1 MYRTNEP
8 TSASI
13 VAFPPRRPLTG
24 PSELSAGIDDWVA
37 ETTAQCSA
45 AEQRQ
50 LAVALHIGGSGSKA
64 VSAVGRAAPVTST
77 SNYGPPSGF
86 GFAPPSLASIAK
98 VSFSNIPHR
107 QWLYGIDLVRGEIA
121 LLAAPGGMGKSSLA
135 IGIAVSVATGRR
147 LLTDKIYGTELSALY
162 INAEDSRLEIQR
174 RTWAFCLHHHV
185 AEHELVRFKVLATDD
200 RQVQQLSFLK
210 TDKSASVLDQ
220 TSIDHFE
227 TLLSDLR
234 PDVVVLDPLVALCGG
249 GNLND
254 NAAMSLVMRALKRMA
269 NKFECAILILHH
281 TRKGGDLSSAESI
294 GGASAIVNL
303 ARRAIMAMPMTA
315 EEAKAMGVLPSE
327 RYSFF
332 RVIASKSNL
341 VARSD
346 QTPWYKLCSVT
357 LPNAEPPT
365 YSAGDN
371 VQAVERVTLPL
382 ASSLSHSTDQ
392 VIRQA
397 IIDLVD
403 KGKLIDG
410 VSYPYSPNVSG
421 AKNLRSLMDDAI
433 VAVEQVT
440 GKTLQDND
448 LQAVVSRTIDAL
460 KADGTLT
467 IEPIVSQRFRRTSGL
482 KVNNSALTDKQ
493 DCTTAAI
500 EEALPECDLQPAGE
514 QWSE

>member
-1 MYRTNEP
+1 MYTE
-8 TSASI
+8 S
-13 VAFPPRRPLTG
+13 FPPRTPLTG
-24 PSELSAGIDDWVA
+24 PSELSAGIHGW
-37 ETTAQCSA
+37 A
-45 AEQRQ
+45 AEN
-50 LAVALHIGGSGSKA
+50 AVQWANAMQQQTAAGPHAIGSGYEAAFA
-64 VSAVGRAAPVTST
+64 VVGRVPPVTITGNSG
-77 SNYGPPSGF
+77 SPSGF
-86 GFAPPSLASIAK
+86 GFAAPSLAAVAK

-135 IGIAVSVATGRR
+135 VGIAVSVATGRR

-162 INAEDSRLEIQR
+162 INAEDSKIEIQR

-185 AEHELVRFKVLATDD
+185 AEHDLARFKVLATDD
-200 RQVQQLSFLK
+200 WQVQQLSFLK
-210 TDKSASVLDQ
+210 SDKSASILNQ
-220 TSIDHFE
+220 TSIDYFE
-227 TLLSDLR
+227 TLLSELR

-254 NAAMSLVMRALKRMA
+254 NAAMSLVMRALKRLA
-269 NKFECAILILHH
+269 NKFNCAILILHH
-281 TRKGGDLSSAESI
+281 TRKGGDLSNAESI

-315 EEAKAMGVLPSE
+315 EEAKVMGVLPSE

-332 RVIASKSNL
+332 RVVASKSNL

-346 QTPWYKLCSVT
+346 ETPWYKLSSVT

-371 VQAVERVTLPL
+371 VQAVERVKLPL
-382 ASSLSHSTDQ
+382 ANSLSPSTDQ

-397 IIDLVD
+397 IVD
-403 KGKLIDG
+403 VVDRGKLIDG
-410 VSYPYSPNVSG
+410 IVYPYSPNVSG

-433 VAVEQVT
+433 AAVRQAT
-440 GKTLQDND
+440 ANTLQSND

-460 KADGTLT
+460 KADGTLVV
-467 IEPIVSQRFRRTSGL
+467 EPIASQRFRRTSGL
-482 KVNNSALTDKQ
+482 KTTKAAAADQQ
-493 DCTTAAI
+493 DCMTAAS
-500 EEALPECDLQPAGE
+500 EEALPESDPQLVGE
-514 QWSE
+514 QS